1 MPARESLAGNKISG
15 SDAPARGLRTTSD
28 DEGKLIEWIESTLD
42 GKVERC
48 ERQKRWRP
56 AWFVN
61 VRRDGQTIP
70 LYVRGW
76 RNEAFPPWPLEYEAG
91 VLTRL
96 AAGGIPVPKIYGMS
110 KEPYAIVMDRARG
123 RHNLETAT
131 DEAERIK
138 VLVHLAEIMAAMHQL
153 PIEPFVEMGMYCP
166 QPGSDT
172 ALNVYRY
179 CEADYLKA
187 KQRPDP
193 RMEFVRKWIRL
204 NTPTKT
210 TDPRLLH
217 ADSGQFMFDN
227 GRITAML
234 DFEFAVLGDP
244 IHDLAAL
251 RSRAIG
257 QPMGDLRPLFDRYR
271 VLTGTKI
278 SRELLGFYSVSWRIV
293 TALNTANSLVTPRN
307 RSDHYLEY
315 ICRYISSLLNTLR
328 DIAEIENISL
338 EEPAA
343 ISDSPSRWA
352 LSFSLYEDRL
362 DELGKSAP
370 SQEEKYQ
377 LFRTKAFVT
386 FTSRRNQ
393 H

>member
-1 MPARESLAGNKISG
+1 
-15 SDAPARGLRTTSD
+15 
-28 DEGKLIEWIESTLD
+28 
-42 GKVERC
+42 
-48 ERQKRWRP
+48 
-56 AWFVN
+56 
-61 VRRDGQTIP
+61 
-70 LYVRGW
+70 
-76 RNEAFPPWPLEYEAG
+76 
-91 VLTRL
+91 
-96 AAGGIPVPKIYGMS
+96 
-110 KEPYAIVMDRARG
+110 
-123 RHNLETAT
+123 
-131 DEAERIK
+131 
-138 VLVHLAEIMAAMHQL
+138 
-153 PIEPFVEMGMYCP
+153 
-166 QPGSDT
+166 
-172 ALNVYRY
+172 
-179 CEADYLKA
+179 
-187 KQRPDP
+187 
-193 RMEFVRKWIRL
+193 MEFVRKWIRL

-210 TDPRLLH
+210 TSPRLLH
-217 ADSGQFMFDN
+217 ADSGQFMFEN

-271 VLTGTKI
+271 ELTGTKI

-293 TALNTANSLVTPRN
+293 TALNTANSLVTPQN

-328 DIAEIENISL
+328 DIAEIENISF

-370 SQEEKYQ
+370 AQEEKYQ

-386 FTSRRNQ
+386 FTSRLNQ
-393 H
+393 HGHFIEAEYMSSVNQLANGAAKTWEEADALLETFLETASPEQDRRVLQIIYTWIRRQASLLEGLVRYHQLTVPYQPLSELCD

>member
-1 MPARESLAGNKISG
+1 
-15 SDAPARGLRTTSD
+15 
-28 DEGKLIEWIESTLD
+28 
-42 GKVERC
+42 
-48 ERQKRWRP
+48 
-56 AWFVN
+56 
-61 VRRDGQTIP
+61 
-70 LYVRGW
+70 
-76 RNEAFPPWPLEYEAG
+76 
-91 VLTRL
+91 
-96 AAGGIPVPKIYGMS
+96 
-110 KEPYAIVMDRARG
+110 
-123 RHNLETAT
+123 
-131 DEAERIK
+131 
-138 VLVHLAEIMAAMHQL
+138 
-153 PIEPFVEMGMYCP
+153 
-166 QPGSDT
+166 
-172 ALNVYRY
+172 
-179 CEADYLKA
+179 
-187 KQRPDP
+187 
-193 RMEFVRKWIRL
+193 
-204 NTPTKT
+204 
-210 TDPRLLH
+210 
-217 ADSGQFMFDN
+217 
-227 GRITAML
+227 ML

-386 FTSRRNQ
+386 FTSRLNQ
-393 H
+393 HENLIEAEYMSSVNHLANGAAKTWEEADAILETFLETASPEQDRRVLQIIYTWIRRQALLLEGLVRYHQLTVPYQPLSELCD